1 MSDLILTESQKPFAT
16 EPAAKRKLIELEKIG
31 MNVAIVPVEGGFALK
46 DMTTPVKNEGLG
58 TRSVLTVRPQD
69 KDPNYEYR
77 FINDKDDR
85 IPQAQEA
92 GWEFVASK
100 DKKIPVGDPK
110 AGKDTQ
116 VGTPVTKAVGGGVT
130 AYLMRI
136 HKDWYDEDQAAKQA
150 SITENEQGMTHK
162 IPVNQPDNQGRYG
175 DVDIK

>member
-16 EPAAKRKLIELEKIG
+16 EPAALEKIG

-46 DMTTPVKNEGLG
+46 DMTIPVKNEGDKGKAPRRPKRVPLG

-92 GWEFVASK
+92 GR
-100 DKKIPVGDPK
+100 
-110 AGKDTQ
+110 Q
-116 VGTPVTKAVGGGVT
+116 
-130 AYLMRI
+130 
-136 HKDWYDEDQAAKQA
+136 
-150 SITENEQGMTHK
+150 
-162 IPVNQPDNQGRYG
+162 
-175 DVDIK
+175 

>member
-46 DMTTPVKNEGLG
+46 DMTIPVKNEGDKGKAPRRPKRVPLG

-136 HKDWYDEDQAAKQA
+136 HKDWYDEDQAANGK
-150 SITENEQGMTHK
+150 
-162 IPVNQPDNQGRYG
+162 
-175 DVDIK
+175 